1 MDIQLEKKKGL
12 QKKHI
17 PYVAGGVL
25 FVILLGWII
34 FGDHASTLKVDARG
48 ISIGNVTREQFND
61 FFRMDGQVQ
70 PITVVQL
77 SPEEGG
83 IVQEKV
89 VEEGAQVKKGD
100 IIVRL
105 SNSNLDLQILNAE
118 AELAEKQNFLRNTQV
133 TMEQDKLTNQM
144 EKLQYDMD
152 MNRARRSFNQQEQL
166 YKENLIAKEDYLK
179 AKEDPAFLAEYRGLL
194 TDYVGRESPLYYAKR
209 LSESIGAPVHVVYGR
224 KGKGQLVIDFANFDD
239 LDALIARIAP
249 DAKEEA

>member
-77 SPEEGG
+77 SPEEYRTGESRG
-83 IVQEKV
+83 RGCPS
-89 VEEGAQVKKGD
+89 EE
-100 IIVRL
+100 
-105 SNSNLDLQILNAE
+105 
-118 AELAEKQNFLRNTQV
+118 
-133 TMEQDKLTNQM
+133 
-144 EKLQYDMD
+144 
-152 MNRARRSFNQQEQL
+152 RRYHCSSEQL
-166 YKENLIAKEDYLK
+166 KS
-179 AKEDPAFLAEYRGLL
+179 R
-194 TDYVGRESPLYYAKR
+194 
-209 LSESIGAPVHVVYGR
+209 
-224 KGKGQLVIDFANFDD
+224 FAD
-239 LDALIARIAP
+239 LER
-249 DAKEEA
+249 

>member
-1 MDIQLEKKKGL
+1 MDIQLEKMKGL

-118 AELAEKQNFLRNTQV
+118 AELAEKQNF
-133 TMEQDKLTNQM
+133 
-144 EKLQYDMD
+144 
-152 MNRARRSFNQQEQL
+152 
-166 YKENLIAKEDYLK
+166 
-179 AKEDPAFLAEYRGLL
+179 P
-194 TDYVGRESPLYYAKR
+194 PLVQPTR
-209 LSESIGAPVHVVYGR
+209 TVV
-224 KGKGQLVIDFANFDD
+224 
-239 LDALIARIAP
+239 
-249 DAKEEA
+249 

>member
-89 VEEGAQVKKGD
+89 VA
-100 IIVRL
+100 RL
-105 SNSNLDLQILNAE
+105 SV
-118 AELAEKQNFLRNTQV
+118 R
-133 TMEQDKLTNQM
+133 TNQW
-144 EKLQYDMD
+144 EQPEWLHQL
-152 MNRARRSFNQQEQL
+152 RAT
-166 YKENLIAKEDYLK
+166 K
-179 AKEDPAFLAEYRGLL
+179 P
-194 TDYVGRESPLYYAKR
+194 PYY
-209 LSESIGAPVHVVYGR
+209 
-224 KGKGQLVIDFANFDD
+224 Q
-239 LDALIARIAP
+239 
-249 DAKEEA
+249 